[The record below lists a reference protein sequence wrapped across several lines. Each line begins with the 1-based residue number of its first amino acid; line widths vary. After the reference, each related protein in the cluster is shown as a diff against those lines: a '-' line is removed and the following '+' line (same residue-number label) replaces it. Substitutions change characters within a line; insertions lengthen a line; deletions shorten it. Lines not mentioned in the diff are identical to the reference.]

1 MIVVTYKQWHNGGK
15 YIDGYYEEYTSVYE
29 NKSDLKIELE
39 HWEDL
44 GNPMI
49 ILGLWEI

>member
-1 MIVVTYKQWHNGGK
+1 MIVVTYKQWSDAGEC
-15 YIDGYYEEYTSVYE
+15 YTEYTSVYE

-39 HWEDL
+39 HWEDE

>member
-1 MIVVTYKQWHNGGK
+1 MIVVTYKQWHNASK

-39 HWEDL
+39 HWE
-44 GNPMI
+44 
-49 ILGLWEI
+49 